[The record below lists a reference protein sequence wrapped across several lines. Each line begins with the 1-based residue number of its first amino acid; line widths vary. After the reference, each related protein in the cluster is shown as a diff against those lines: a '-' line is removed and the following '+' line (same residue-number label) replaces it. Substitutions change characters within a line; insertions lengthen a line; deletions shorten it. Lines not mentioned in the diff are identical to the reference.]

1 MYVCICNGITDRDV
15 REAVHAGASD
25 LSQLSAMTGCSTV
38 CGSCGDL
45 ALEIMEET
53 RREHFSLPLL
63 AACGPYPPV
72 RIASHLPIAGG

>member
-15 REAVHAGASD
+15 RDAARAGARD

-45 ALEIMEET
+45 AMEILTET
-53 RREHFSLPLL
+53 RAEAFPLPLL
-63 AACGPYPPV
+63 AA
-72 RIASHLPIAGG
+72 